1 MNKNLIFAL
10 LFAGSA
16 NAIRKPFKLDGTLI
30 DFDETEVAEP
40 VDFKK
45 KFDDD
50 MELLKTSVKEAEHA
64 QENMEMG
71 SLNKELAVGLVED
84 IKKNL
89 MDVTHHI
96 EQDLSVDQDV
106 DSSAD
111 SQGKLNMAELE
122 KELHSMSEDGEKM
135 QKDNARARA
144 QMIKDLIPTT
154 NELEQKLSML
164 PEGTYNDKDLDGL
177 ENKMDKILGQVS
189 DKKTEKS
196 SKKSTKKVTKKKAKK

>member
-1 MNKNLIFAL
+1 MNKNLIVAL

-16 NAIRKPFKLDGTLI
+16 SAIRKPFKLDGTLI

-50 MELLKTSVKEAEHA
+50 MELLNTSVKETEHA

-84 IKKNL
+84 VKKNL

-177 ENKMDKILGQVS
+177 ENKMDRILGQVS
-189 DKKTEKS
+189 EKKAEKS
-196 SKKSTKKVTKKKAKK
+196 SKKSAKKVTKKKAKK